1 MIERERERDEKS
13 AAKIG
18 AKSRCTHASLHNFA
32 SAGKNAKRQLYEL
45 VLLALGDITL
55 QDRRTGGQK
64 DGIES
69 EEVGRRDVESK
80 KQPKMMGR
88 LTSGRCVGPLKAARS
103 YRGEIFR
110 KGWPVHWPPTLFVL
124 AFAMIHGD

>member
-1 MIERERERDEKS
+1 M
-13 AAKIG
+13 
-18 AKSRCTHASLHNFA
+18 
-32 SAGKNAKRQLYEL
+32 YEL

-80 KQPKMMGR
+80 KQPKMKGR

-103 YRGEIFR
+103 YHGEIFR
-110 KGWPVHWPPTLFVL
+110 KGAGTLAPDAVRFSFRDDSRRLTGLLVVGRPHRDQVEKL
-124 AFAMIHGD
+124 SSS